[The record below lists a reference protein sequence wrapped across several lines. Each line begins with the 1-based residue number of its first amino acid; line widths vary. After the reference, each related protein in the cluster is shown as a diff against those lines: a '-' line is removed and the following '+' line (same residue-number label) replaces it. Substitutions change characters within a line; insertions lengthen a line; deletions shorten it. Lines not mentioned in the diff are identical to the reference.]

1 MLMLGM
7 VLTNLFMKTTHRLTS
22 PFNQILLFLIIVLF
36 FFSIAYGII
45 LRWINNYLAF
55 FYIQIFIDLLVIS
68 FAVHVTGGSSSGYT
82 ALFLIAIVGASIIDK
97 ERGALISSAA
107 ATTLFL
113 MVSLFGYYRYF
124 PVLPEQIMAP
134 WEVSVDTLIKNIT
147 INIAAFWAVALM
159 AAHLGKLLHSA
170 GQEATAQK
178 TALEEF
184 SAHHEKIL
192 RFINSGI
199 VSTDIEGRIISINN
213 AAAEILG
220 CRKEEAID
228 QLYTNIIPKIET
240 SEDIQKV
247 SMQRKDGVKKIIEIS
262 ETFYHNNKGE
272 KQGSIFFII
281 DRTKMEKMEQEI
293 QKNEKLSMLGR
304 FAASIA
310 HEIRNP
316 LASMSGA
323 IELLQQSSFPKED
336 DEKLMNI
343 LLREIERL
351 DLLITDILM
360 FAKPHPLEIKT
371 VEIEKILA
379 HTIQILKQKR
389 ETPQIKLTK
398 INRAKQDSESSSFKE
413 AHRRN
418 EKIVEQPSIG
428 DKNHPA
434 VASHIISST
443 EKIDSLDSTV
453 MVKGDDNKLQ
463 QVFLNLLINAM
474 EATGDQGTIQI
485 RIEKKDT
492 SAEVFIKDNGK
503 GIKPEDLQKIF
514 EPFFTTKQRGT
525 GLGLS
530 IVYQII
536 KDHQGTVQV
545 ESTKGEGTT
554 FKVSLPLSL

>member
-1 MLMLGM
+1 M
-7 VLTNLFMKTTHRLTS
+7 V
-22 PFNQILLFLIIVLF
+22 
-36 FFSIAYGII
+36 
-45 LRWINNYLAF
+45 F

-107 ATTLFL
+107 ATAFFL
-113 MVSLFGYYRYF
+113 LVSFLGYYRQL

-134 WEVSVDTLIKNIT
+134 WEVSFDALIKNIT

-178 TALEEF
+178 SALEDL

-199 VSTDIEGRIISINN
+199 VSTDIEGRIISINK
-213 AAAEILG
+213 AAAKILG
-220 CRKEEAID
+220 CRKEEALA
-228 QLYTNIIPKIET
+228 QPYRNIIPNIEP
-240 SEDIQKV
+240 SEDIQKI
-247 SMQRKDGVKKIIEIS
+247 SLQRKDGVHKIIEIS

-316 LASMSGA
+316 LASMSGS

-336 DEKLMNI
+336 DAKLMNI

-360 FAKPHPLEIKT
+360 FAKPYPLEITT
-371 VEIEKILA
+371 VEIEGVLA

-389 ETPQIKLTK
+389 ETPQIKLSK
-398 INRAKQDSESSSFKE
+398 INRTNQDSVSSSLNHE
-413 AHRRN
+413 YQRN
-418 EKIVEQPSIG
+418 EEIVEQPSKG
-428 DKNHPA
+428 YNKHSA
-434 VASHIISST
+434 VASHTISSSK
-443 EKIDSLDSTV
+443 EVASLDSKV
-453 MVKGDDNKLQ
+453 MVKGDENKLQ

-474 EATGDQGTIQI
+474 EATGAKGTIQI
-485 RIEKKDT
+485 QVEKKDT
-492 SAEVFIKDNGK
+492 SAEIGIADNGK
-503 GIKPEDLQKIF
+503 GIEPENLQKIF

-536 KDHQGTVQV
+536 KDHQGTIQV

>member
-7 VLTNLFMKTTHRLTS
+7 VLTNLFMNTVHRLTS
-22 PFNQILLFLIIVLF
+22 TFNQLLLFLIIVLF

-45 LRWINNYLAF
+45 LRWINKYLVF
-55 FYIQIFIDLLVIS
+55 FYIQFLIDLLVIS

-113 MVSLFGYYRYF
+113 LVSFFGYYRHL

-159 AAHLGKLLHSA
+159 AAHLGKLLHNA

-178 TALEEF
+178 TALEEL

-199 VSTDIEGRIISINN
+199 VSTDIEGRIISINK
-213 AAAEILG
+213 AAAKILG
-220 CRKEEAID
+220 CRKEEALA
-228 QLYTNIIPKIET
+228 QSYRNFIPKIEP
-240 SEDIQKV
+240 SEDIQKI
-247 SMQRKDGVKKIIEIS
+247 SLQRKDGFNKIIEIS
-262 ETFYHNNKGE
+262 EAFYHNNKGE

-336 DEKLMNI
+336 DAKLMNI

-351 DLLITDILM
+351 DLLITDILL
-360 FAKPHPLEIKT
+360 FAKPYPLQITT
-371 VEIEKILA
+371 VEIEKVLS
-379 HTIQILKQKR
+379 HTIQVLRQKR
-389 ETPQIKLTK
+389 ETPQIKL
-398 INRAKQDSESSSFKE
+398 NRMNRTNQASENSSCNHE
-413 AHRRN
+413 QHRN
-418 EKIVEQPSIG
+418 EEIAEQPSK
-428 DKNHPA
+428 DNKKPSEVA
-434 VASHIISST
+434 VRTISSS
-443 EKIDSLDSTV
+443 EEVDSLCSRV
-453 MVKGDDNKLQ
+453 MVKGDENKLQ

-474 EATGDQGTIQI
+474 EATGDQGSIHIQV
-485 RIEKKDT
+485 EKKEN
-492 SAEVFIKDNGK
+492 SAEVCIEDNGK
-503 GIKPEDLQKIF
+503 GIEPENLQKIF

-536 KDHQGTVQV
+536 KDHQGTIQV
-545 ESTKGEGTT
+545 ESTKGKGTT